1 MLMKEHNKNTKKT
14 NAARLLDSLSIPYTL
29 QSYEVDEEDLSAL
42 HVAQVLGIPA
52 EHIYKTLVARGDKTG
67 VLVCCIPGPGELDL
81 KALAQA
87 SGNKKADLV
96 PLKELL
102 ALTGYIRGGCS
113 PLGMKKLYPT
123 YIDEA
128 VLQQSEIMVSAGQR
142 GLQLK
147 LAAADLVA
155 VLKAKVCPLC
165 H

>member
-1 MLMKEHNKNTKKT
+1 MKEHNKNTKKT

-155 VLKAKVCPLC
+155 VLKAKVCSLC